1 MKKDNRSDRNRDSQ
15 GKKKENM
22 TERRKNF
29 RVVDGMK
36 SENAV
41 RQENGVDG
49 RPEERDVRSK
59 EAEAADRLLEK
70 MESKKKK
77 SARRSAGSGGA
88 GGSEKKIVIIL
99 AVVAVLLVVV
109 VAVLFLTREKEEK
122 SPEPEETESTA
133 NQGYITYNGEKYQYN
148 SNLKTML
155 FMGID
160 KREAQLEAG
169 SIAGYNGQ
177 SDCLILLVMNQEDK
191 SIVLLEIPRDTMVIV
206 QAYGMSG
213 DALGTMKAQLA
224 LQFAYGNS
232 DKESCRLVSDAVS
245 NLLYGIKI
253 HDYLALNMNGIAP
266 IVDSV
271 GGVELTIPSDYTWID
286 PAFVPGA
293 TLVLTG
299 EQAKNY
305 VQNRDTAVSGSNLD
319 RMERQ
324 TQFIQALFAKV
335 NASDDEGQQM
345 LRQFWSSGEPYMT
358 TDLTLKTLEKL
369 TSYMVEPEIIKI
381 PGEMVAGEEHDEYYT
396 DENALKELVIG
407 TFYNKID

>member
-1 MKKDNRSDRNRDSQ
+1 MKKDNKNDRNR
-15 GKKKENM
+15 GNRKENL
-22 TERRKNF
+22 TDLRKNF

-36 SENAV
+36 TEEGT
-41 RQENGVDG
+41 QENHEG
-49 RPEERDVRSK
+49 EMRSK
-59 EAEAADRLLEK
+59 EAEAAEKLMEK
-70 MESKKKK
+70 METRRKKHAGRD
-77 SARRSAGSGGA
+77 SRSGGSGRK
-88 GGSEKKIVIIL
+88 EKNILLILSIVAAILIIAVII
-99 AVVAVLLVVV
+99 V
-109 VAVLFLTREKEEK
+109 FLSRKKEEDK
-122 SPEPEETESTA
+122 EPVPKETETTA

-160 KREAQLEAG
+160 KREAQIEAG

-191 SIVLLEIPRDTMVIV
+191 SIVLLEIPRDTMTIV
-206 QAYGMSG
+206 QTFGTSG

-232 DKESCRLVSDAVS
+232 DKESCRLVTESVS

-253 HDYLALNMNGIAP
+253 HDYLALNMDGIAP
-266 IVDSV
+266 IVDSI

-286 PAFVPGA
+286 PAFVAGE
-293 TLVLTG
+293 TIVLNG
-299 EQAKNY
+299 EQARAY
-305 VQNRDTAVSGSNLD
+305 VQSRDTLVSGSNLD

-324 TQFIQALFAKV
+324 TQFIQALFGKV
-335 NASDDEGQQM
+335 SASDDKGQQM
-345 LRQFWSSGEPYMT
+345 LRQFWSSGESYMT

-369 TSYMVEPEIIKI
+369 TSYMVEPEIIKV

-396 DENALKELVIG
+396 DETALRELVID
-407 TFYNKID
+407 TFYNKIE